1 MSGHTTE
8 EKLKILYEDSLRD
21 IRGLARSMEAI
32 SKANVVS
39 TQLINSGKSVIRAEN
54 ERLLMDAVMEIKNAV
69 VSIIVTRDNLNDTAA
84 KTARALMTGDDG
96 PIKQLQNIVKQQ
108 QEALGWLNRATRFYE
123 RGYVTKP
130 MVWSLLL
137 GGLCGGLV
145 GGAVCGFML
154 RGV

>member
-32 SKANVVS
+32 SKANTVS

-123 RGYVTKP
+123 QGYVTKP

-137 GGLCGGLV
+137 GGLCGGVV